1 MKMDRN
7 RYRINYEN
15 EEINNKF
22 NSTMKNFNKKNY
34 SPNPI
39 KEPKRGISRD
49 SIFNIDESLFLNLQC
64 GICGNLLWNPMMCN
78 DCGNSFCEYCIKKN
92 LTIGV
97 NKSCPMCRSKQFN
110 PGKAKV
116 LNKFFGRVKIRCN
129 NKQCKEKPEYFNY
142 IKHLEECPFRLYHC
156 TNEGCKY
163 EDTLDNIK
171 HHSSECPNRIIK
183 CKFCSKEIK
192 EYTFKTHEKT
202 ECTQNVECGECHT
215 SMTRGFYWKNHYS
228 ENDENIECLKARNDW
243 KGNEI
248 KKLNEKI
255 EEIKIAHQKEIEK
268 YKNQISALDNEKK
281 KINKEN
287 DKLKKE
293 LKDWN
298 SSFTNIYDKLVLKK
312 NSIYEEEEEKKYNT
326 YNTDNFSN
334 ENNINHLQ
342 MTPRYKKINFKNK
355 YG

>member
-1 MKMDRN
+1 MNGNEYYLSNENEENNNYEKN
-7 RYRINYEN
+7 NINNIENEETNNNYEN
-15 EEINNKF
+15 EENNDHENNNFNNNENEENNDHKNIISNNFENREINNNYEKEEINDKLNKAF
-22 NSTMKNFNKKNY
+22 IYFNKKNY

-39 KEPKRGISRD
+39 NEPKEGISKD
-49 SIFNIDESLFLNLQC
+49 YILYIDESLFLNLQC
-64 GICGNLLWNPMMCN
+64 GICYNLLWNPMMCN

-97 NKSCPMCRSKQFN
+97 NKCCPICRSKQFN

-202 ECTQNVECGECHT
+202 ECTQNVECGKCHT

-268 YKNQISALDNEKK
+268 YKNKISALDDEKK
-281 KINKEN
+281 K
-287 DKLKKE
+287 
-293 LKDWN
+293 
-298 SSFTNIYDKLVLKK
+298 
-312 NSIYEEEEEKKYNT
+312 
-326 YNTDNFSN
+326 
-334 ENNINHLQ
+334 
-342 MTPRYKKINFKNK
+342 
-355 YG
+355 